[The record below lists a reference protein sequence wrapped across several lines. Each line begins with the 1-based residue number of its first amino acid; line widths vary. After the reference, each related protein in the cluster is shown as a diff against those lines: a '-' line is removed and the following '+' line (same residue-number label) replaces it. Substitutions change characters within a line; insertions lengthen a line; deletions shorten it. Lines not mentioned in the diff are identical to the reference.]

1 MNIITDMERRAVC
14 RHLMGEEPLCPRLL
28 DTFLKKY
35 EESLRNY
42 SDEVFELKMDLD
54 DRELAIRLYLE
65 GTLSKS
71 QLKQSLSQ
79 FTS

>member
-1 MNIITDMERRAVC
+1 MERRAVC

>member
-1 MNIITDMERRAVC
+1 MERRAVC
-14 RHLMGEEPLCPRLL
+14 RHLTGEEPLCSRLL
-28 DTFLKKY
+28 ETFLRKY